1 MFTEN
6 NTIVIYPNKFV
17 ETIAK
22 LATPTI
28 TINAKD
34 FNNSYVINE
43 VINTHLNNAINLAK
57 DNELIKDT
65 DIDIYKNDA
74 LKLLKK
80 RIVIK

>member
-22 LATPTI
+22 LSTPTI

-34 FNNSYVINE
+34 FNNSHIINE
-43 VINTHLNNAINLAK
+43 VLNMHLNNAINLAK
-57 DNELIKDT
+57 YYELIKV
-65 DIDIYKNDA
+65 IRKN
-74 LKLLKK
+74 LIQK
-80 RIVIK
+80 